1 MPKVSLIIPCYNEE
15 KTIRLLLEAI
25 LVQTFPMVDM
35 EVIIADGMSE
45 DGTREEIQAFCTEHP
60 ELLVKIVDNQRR
72 IIPAALNIAI
82 HEASGEY
89 IVRLDAHS
97 KPDPQYI
104 ETSIRDLEEGKG
116 TNVGGIWRI
125 QPGGPGLIAKAISL
139 AARHPL
145 GVGDALYR
153 YTTQASEV
161 DTVPFGAFR
170 RSLVNEIGGY
180 DESLLTN
187 EDYEFNTRI
196 RQRGGKIWL
205 DPRIQSVYFSRST
218 LGGLARQYW
227 RYGYWKLR
235 MLKRYPATLRWRQA
249 IPPLFVLSLFI
260 LGLLSPFWNLARIA
274 LLIEVVLYIGT
285 LIIGSFVPAYKNK
298 DFRLAFMI
306 PVAIMTMHFCWG
318 AGLLRSLITS
328 DLK

>member
-25 LVQTFPMVDM
+25 LAQSFPLEDL

-45 DGTREEIQAFCTEHP
+45 DGTRQEILAFCDEHP
-60 ELLVKIVDNQRR
+60 ELFVKIVDNPRR

-82 HEASGEY
+82 GEAQGEY

-97 KPDPQYI
+97 KPDPLYI

-116 TNVGGIWRI
+116 TNVGGVWKI

-139 AARHPL
+139 AAGHPL

-153 YTTQASEV
+153 YATQASEV

-170 RSLVNEIGGY
+170 KSLVNEIGGY

-218 LGGLARQYW
+218 LEGLARQYW

-249 IPPLFVLSLFI
+249 IPPLFVFSLFT
-260 LGLLSPFWNLARIA
+260 LGLLSPFWCLARIA
-274 LLIEVVLYIGT
+274 LLIEVVLYIGA
-285 LIIGSFVPAYKNK
+285 LLAGSLAPALKNK
-298 DFRLAFMI
+298 DPRLAFMI
-306 PVAIMTMHFCWG
+306 PIAIMTMHVFWG
-318 AGLLRSLITS
+318 AGFIYSLISS
-328 DLK
+328 DRK

>member
-15 KTIRLLLEAI
+15 RTIRLLLEAI

-45 DGTREEIQAFCTEHP
+45 DGTREEIRAFCGAHP
-60 ELLVKIVDNQRR
+60 ELMVKIVDNPRR

-104 ETSIRDLEEGKG
+104 ETSIWDLEEGKG

-139 AARHPL
+139 AAGHPL

-153 YTTQASEV
+153 YATQASEV
-161 DTVPFGAFR
+161 DTVPFGAFK
-170 RSLVNEIGGY
+170 RSLVSEIGGY

-235 MLKRYPATLRWRQA
+235 MLKQYPATLRWRQA

-274 LLIEVVLYIGT
+274 LLIEVVLYIGA
-285 LIIGSFVPAYKNK
+285 LIGGSLVPAFKNK

-328 DLK
+328 DRK